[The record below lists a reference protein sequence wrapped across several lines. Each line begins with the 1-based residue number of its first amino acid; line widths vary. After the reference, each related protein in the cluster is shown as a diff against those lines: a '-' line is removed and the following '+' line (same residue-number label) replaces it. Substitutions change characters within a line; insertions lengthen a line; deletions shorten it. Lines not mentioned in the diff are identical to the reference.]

1 MHFFMT
7 KYAKK
12 CIKYINKN
20 KKCIFLIINLY
31 IFKILIDQKKFM
43 KNLFKI
49 LKLTDGEDP
58 DPRFTLAN
66 ERTFLAWNRT
76 ALAILVGA
84 VAFITLNNG
93 MIEKVIADQIF
104 IALILLS
111 ILLSISAIFRWFR
124 IEYALRTK
132 QSLPYPCM
140 APFLSI
146 FSLILIIF
154 IFIHMK

>member
-1 MHFFMT
+1 MT

-12 CIKYINKN
+12 FIKYINKN

>member
-7 KYAKK
+7 RYAKK

-84 VAFITLNNG
+84 VAFITLNNL

>member
-1 MHFFMT
+1 MT

-12 CIKYINKN
+12 FIKYINKN

-58 DPRFTLAN
+58 DPRFTLTN